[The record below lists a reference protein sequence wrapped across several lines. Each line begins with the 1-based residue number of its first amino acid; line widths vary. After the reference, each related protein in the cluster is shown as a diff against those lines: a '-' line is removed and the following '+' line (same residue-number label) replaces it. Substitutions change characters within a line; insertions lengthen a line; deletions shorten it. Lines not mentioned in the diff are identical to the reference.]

1 MTTAIRLKVVRYQ
14 CPHCHR
20 THSKKQAAE
29 QHIARC
35 WNNPAARA
43 CKTCEHYTAADAD
56 GPYPEHPGWPEQC
69 EQGRKLL
76 SGLHTGCPLWGPQ
89 AAPCA
94 ECSAQVPAG
103 TTYCSPRCRNAADR
117 HDDMPG
123 GED

>member
-35 WNNPAARA
+35 WNNPAAHA
-43 CKTCEHYTAADAD
+43 CKTCEHYTPADPD
-56 GPYPEHPGWPEQC
+56 GPYPEHPGWREQC

-103 TTYCSPRCRNAADR
+103 TTYCSPRCRNSADR
-117 HDDMPG
+117 HGDMPG

>member
-20 THSKKQAAE
+20 THSKKAAAE

-35 WNNPAARA
+35 WQNPAAHA
-43 CKTCEHYTAADAD
+43 CKTCVHFTPADSD

-76 SGLHTGCPLWGPQ
+76 SGLHAGCPVWAP
-89 AAPCA
+89 ATAPCA
-94 ECSAQVPAG
+94 ECPAQVPAG
-103 TTYCSPRCRNAADR
+103 TTYCSTRCRNAADR
-117 HDDMPG
+117 HDATDG
-123 GED
+123 DL